1 MDKKE
6 ILKLVNK
13 GMVTACGLLDSK
25 KVADMPE
32 KEFYNLFVHQTG
44 LGTGPID
51 TENEVIAAIK
61 AGGSVV
67 LSDDIKMNTELNI
80 KKDTVLNL
88 NGKAISSVGNGFSVA
103 DGVQLTLEGMGS
115 VMAGTDNNG
124 SFYAVVAE
132 KGSKVVIKD
141 GSYNVGSD
149 ESGNG
154 NNTIYS
160 RGGAIEI
167 YGGEFKSAAKYDN
180 KYWTLNLQDNK
191 GGSIKVFGGKFY
203 GFDPANGG
211 TENPPV
217 SFVADGYESV
227 NIGNDVFEVRRIVP
241 KAIDEPLTDGPSAG
255 TVAEEAP
262 EVDTPKKSR
271 KSKKEAPVVDPEA

>member
-32 KEFYNLFVHQTG
+32 KEFYDLFVHQTG

-51 TENEVIAAIK
+51 TEDEVITTIK

-67 LSDDIKMNTELNI
+67 LADNIKMNTELSI
-80 KKDTVLNL
+80 QKDTVLNL
-88 NGKAISSVGNGFSVA
+88 NGKSISSVGNGFSVA
-103 DGVQLTLEGMGS
+103 DGVQLTLEGTGD
-115 VMAGTDNNG
+115 VMAGAGNNG
-124 SFYAVVAE
+124 SFYAVAAE

-149 ESGNG
+149 ENGSG

-160 RGGAIEI
+160 RGGVIEI
-167 YGGEFKSAAKYDN
+167 YGGEFKSAAKYAD

-217 SFVADGYESV
+217 SFVADGYESI
-227 NIGNDVFEVRRIVP
+227 NIGNDVFEVRRKEP
-241 KAIDEPLTDGPSAG
+241 KATVEPVADDIQPDT
-255 TVAEEAP
+255 TVTEEA
-262 EVDTPKKSR
+262 TPKKSR
-271 KSKKEAPVVDPEA
+271 KTKKEAPVVDPEA